1 MVWLYK
7 IAEVGELRYE
17 AAGNYG
23 GAIQSLLEK
32 ASVTGYLP
40 AVYMLTSGQRRS
52 ISASYKFSSVTIGT
66 NKHSYITAE
75 VGRYIGKVGLY

>member
-40 AVYMLTSGQRRS
+40 AVYMLVDLLERKGATQRV
-52 ISASYKFSSVTIGT
+52 IDF
-66 NKHSYITAE
+66 
-75 VGRYIGKVGLY
+75 LQ